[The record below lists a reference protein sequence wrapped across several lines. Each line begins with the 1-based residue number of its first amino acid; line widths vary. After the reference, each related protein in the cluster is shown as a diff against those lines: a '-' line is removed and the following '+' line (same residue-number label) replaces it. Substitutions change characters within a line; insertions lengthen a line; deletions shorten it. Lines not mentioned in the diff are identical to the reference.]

1 MFLVSLSQIIGID
14 FILSVY
20 LVVEPIEYV
29 KHYKSQWKRK
39 SATLVDINC
48 SCLQMMSLEI
58 CKIKLFLFVYMI
70 SIFYILYQTNI
81 FLILFFTRISNNGLN
96 AVSPSNI
103 FKFPISTCAVSIVSG
118 MVPSKL
124 H

>member
-58 CKIKLFLFVYMI
+58 CKIKLLLFVYMI
-70 SIFYILYQTNI
+70 IILYQTNI

>member
-58 CKIKLFLFVYMI
+58 CKIKLLLFFYMI
-70 SIFYILYQTNI
+70 IKILYQTNI